1 MLLSPN
7 IKMVL
12 GLVQYLTKIIPQNMW
27 FFWSNPYKTEI
38 MLTSL
43 KLWSHDHIC
52 NMICHVIKFC
62 W

>member
-1 MLLSPN
+1 MKYNNDFVNVNIKQSMLLSPN

-12 GLVQYLTKIIPQNMW
+12 ELVQYLTKTIPQNMW

-43 KLWSHDHIC
+43 I
-52 NMICHVIKFC
+52 
-62 W
+62 

>member
-12 GLVQYLTKIIPQNMW
+12 GLVQYLTKTIPQNMW

-43 KLWSHDHIC
+43 I
-52 NMICHVIKFC
+52 
-62 W
+62 